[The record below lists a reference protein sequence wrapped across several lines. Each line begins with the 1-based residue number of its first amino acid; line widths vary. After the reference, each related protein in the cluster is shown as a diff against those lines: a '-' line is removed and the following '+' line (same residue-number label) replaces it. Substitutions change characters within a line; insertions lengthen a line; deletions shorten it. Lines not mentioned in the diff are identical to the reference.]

1 MNPSTHRLY
10 SLLVIVGLAI
20 SFLVSFGS
28 LLDGQTGRPVTYDVI
43 LKMVDAGLAE
53 STILTVIQS
62 SPGNFDV
69 SVPALIT

>member
-1 MNPSTHRLY
+1 
-10 SLLVIVGLAI
+10 
-20 SFLVSFGS
+20 
-28 LLDGQTGRPVTYDVI
+28 LLDGQTGRPVTNDDI